1 MRHVGRPALLVSGAL
16 FLLLPLT
23 SAHAAPPAP
32 SAAPSSGSTDTYWTA
47 ERMRAAKAVKAGP
60 VDSADGTD
68 GTDGTDQAKR
78 TTAAAAPSKP
88 STGLPI
94 VGTFFWSDGKGGK
107 GAGHFCGGT
116 VVNSPGRNLVM
127 SAGHCFD
134 GKTARPNLAFV
145 PQYDDGKKPY
155 GSYAVKPGGIF
166 VDQRYPARGRDAA
179 AGLDF
184 NFIQLEPRDGKNVQ
198 DAVGGADLLV
208 DAGYEHDPVRLVG
221 YPANQP
227 HPLECTDRTE
237 RFDSSSPGI
246 PGSFLRI
253 ECDAYSGGSSGGPFL
268 VKRVSG
274 WGIVGVIGGWKTGGD
289 TDDVS
294 YSPYF
299 GKDVQALYDK
309 ATDGREPVT
318 SRDVLDTAGTWRHAG
333 TLAAEILR
341 RR

>member
-1 MRHVGRPALLVSGAL
+1 MRHVGRPALLLSGAL
-16 FLLLPLT
+16 FLLPPLT
-23 SAHAAPPAP
+23 PAHAAPPPPPAP
-32 SAAPSSGSTDTYWTA
+32 AAGSATDADTAANTDTDTYWTA
-47 ERMRAAKAVKAGP
+47 DRMRAARAVRAEPASRAG
-60 VDSADGTD
+60 
-68 GTDGTDQAKR
+68 R
-78 TTAAAAPSKP
+78 AAAAAVATAPSKP
-88 STGLPI
+88 SAGLPL
-94 VGTFFWSDGKGGK
+94 VGTFFWSDAK

-155 GSYAVKPGGIF
+155 GSYAVKPGGVFI
-166 VDQRYPARGRDAA
+166 DQRYLTRGRDAA

-184 NFIQLEPRDGKNVQ
+184 NFIQLAPRDGKNVQ
-198 DAVGGADLLV
+198 DAVGGADPLF

-221 YPANQP
+221 YPSDQP

-237 RFDSSSPGI
+237 RFDSPSPGI

-268 VKRVSG
+268 VRSDSG
-274 WGIVGVIGGWKTGGD
+274 WGVVGVIGGWKTGGD

-294 YSPYF
+294 YSPYL
-299 GKDVQALYDK
+299 GEDARALYDR
-309 ATDGREPVT
+309 ATGGSPATPSGAR
-318 SRDVLDTAGTWRHAG
+318 
-333 TLAAEILR
+333 
-341 RR
+341 

>member
-1 MRHVGRPALLVSGAL
+1 MRHVGRSALLVSGAL
-16 FLLLPLT
+16 FLLLPLS
-23 SAHAAPPAP
+23 SAHATQQPPP
-32 SAAPSSGSTDTYWTA
+32 SAAAPPSAAVPPPGATDSYWTA
-47 ERMRAAKAVKAGP
+47 DRMRAAKAVR
-60 VDSADGTD
+60 ADPER
-68 GTDGTDQAKR
+68 ASS
-78 TTAAAAPSKP
+78 AAAPSRP
-88 STGLPI
+88 SSGLPL
-94 VGTFFWSDGKGGK
+94 VGTFFWSDAK

-116 VVNSPGRNLVM
+116 VVNSPGGNLVM

-145 PQYDDGKKPY
+145 PGYDDGKKPY
-155 GSYAVKPGGIF
+155 GSFAVKPDGIF
-166 VDQRYPARGRDAA
+166 IDQRYLTRGRDAA

-184 NFIQLEPRDGKNVQ
+184 NFLQLEPRDGKNVQ
-198 DAVGGADLLV
+198 DAVGGADLLT

-221 YPANQP
+221 YPANQS

-299 GKDVQALYDK
+299 GADVRALYER
-309 ATDGREPVT
+309 AAGGREQVT
-318 SRDVLDTAGTWRHAG
+318 SRDVLNTAGTWRHAG
-333 TLAAEILR
+333 TLAAEILGR
-341 RR
+341 R